1 MLRSR
6 VALAQVKCIDVGVYQ
21 LEGKLESVRIV
32 NRQLVNLRPAVR
44 DTPLDCDGLEN
55 AMTRISE
62 LDASVFGHNVAAWS
76 SQISLR
82 CWVYLQQYLLDLRE
96 SGKWAELIE
105 KVVSDALDI
114 EDAYY
119 TTFMFLDSL

>member
-82 CWVYLQQYLLDLRE
+82 CWVYLQQHLLDLRE